1 MLVTVGLSEF
11 ESDSPMPGCQYCH
24 FQLGDIWSGPG
35 ETRTQLCVYYYI
47 FLHAFPNRT
56 KCLHRSHGVWI
67 LWINTDFRLTE
78 LADCGLGWV
87 ARGGW
92 VGGWVGGWTKLEAL
106 AQLQEM
112 GFLPALEAAARQP
125 DTVSCKELEAGRID
139 CQKVAPPPPPAM
151 AAAAA
156 LASLRRHGGRMEAVV
171 QDLLSGGSSST
182 SSGGGGGG
190 IGHKSNADKS
200 ATTGQHLHTAAQ
212 RQRHHETATSAAT
225 AAAKKR
231 PAGQTDLRAAF
242 GLAGKQ
248 GRRT

>member
-1 MLVTVGLSEF
+1 MLSRIAQNICTEVTVFGFFGSTLIFDSLSW
-11 ESDSPMPGCQYCH
+11 P
-24 FQLGDIWSGPG
+24 I
-35 ETRTQLCVYYYI
+35 V
-47 FLHAFPNRT
+47 
-56 KCLHRSHGVWI
+56 GVA
-67 LWINTDFRLTE
+67 RV
-78 LADCGLGWV
+78 GWV